1 MKGHLV
7 FVGHISMDK
16 VRNIHGERQQ
26 PGGAALYAALAA
38 KTLFPDVRIVSSVGK
53 DFKYMDILKNF
64 SKCEVKLVDL
74 PSTKFTI
81 EYDDKWRA
89 KYSKAVIGAGMQ
101 IKVTSIPI
109 TWLTSNT
116 IVHLCPMKP
125 LKVEKM
131 IDRIKRYSPKTKV
144 SVNSWIG
151 YMKNRVNREAL
162 RRIAS
167 KVDFFIVNEREVKA
181 LTRTDSLIHAINLID
196 CKMLVVTLGELG
208 AIVSTNGEVTMIPA
222 LRTATQKVIDTT
234 GAGDCWCGA
243 FLAAYKLTEDI
254 SRAITTASIISS
266 IKCSGWGFEKLL
278 KLKFNK
284 VDDVAKYVLRMRE
297 KSVQRVLTEF
307 IEAKKTSSSNHFCL
321 KV

>member
-7 FVGHISMDK
+7 FVGHISMDYVK
-16 VRNIHGERQQ
+16 NINGEREQ
-26 PGGAALYAALAA
+26 PGGAALYAAMAA
-38 KTLFPDVRIVSSVGK
+38 KTLFPDVRIVSAIGR
-53 DFKYMDILKNF
+53 DFKYMDVLKNF
-64 SKCEVKLVDL
+64 NKCEVKVVDI

-81 EYDDKWRA
+81 EYDEMWRA
-89 KYSKAVIGAGMQ
+89 KYSEAFIGAGMQ
-101 IKVTSIPI
+101 IKATSIPI
-109 TWLTSNT
+109 TWLTSNA

-125 LKVEKM
+125 PKVEKM
-131 IDRIKRYSPKTKV
+131 IDRIKRISPKTKV

-151 YMKNRVNREAL
+151 YMKSKVDREAL
-162 RRIAS
+162 RRITS
-167 KVDFFIVNEREVKA
+167 KADFFIVNESEIKA
-181 LTRTDSLIHAINLID
+181 LTGTDSLIHAINLIK

-208 AIVSTNGEVTMIPA
+208 AIVSSGGEVTMVPA
-222 LRTATQKVIDTT
+222 LHTVLQKVIDTT

-278 KLKFNK
+278 NLKFEK
-284 VDDVAKYVLRMRE
+284 VDDVAKYVLKMRE

-307 IEAKKTSSSNHFCL
+307 IEEKGRTSP
-321 KV
+321 